1 MAATAIGSLAMSSQA
16 QLQRLLGEYV
26 QRRTW
31 GSILDVSTSVGLES
45 FEDPDFFDDL
55 QRARTNAIIQPLTLA
70 QGLVELV
77 GGLFGVVGLSI
88 AVVVIDPVLLPLIL
102 IGGLPLFLI
111 SRRQG
116 HIEFAFNVT
125 QTPALRVRHYMTEVL
140 TGRNEAKEVRAFG
153 LGGFL
158 RGRWAS
164 LYDTYIEDFR
174 VHVRRRLLLAALG
187 SLVTIVVTSVTFGL
201 LVYLVL
207 DDRISLASAGA
218 AFIAIRLLATQI
230 GELFNGVSG
239 LFESSLFLRDLDRF
253 LERRPPPEP
262 DDAAVGSP
270 DAVRPFSALRAEG
283 LRFRYPGGQH
293 DVLKGIDLTINAGEV
308 VALVGEN
315 GSGKTTLAKLLGQ
328 LYEATGGRILWDGRD
343 TRELPRTA
351 LRAPDRADLPGLH
364 PLPADRAREHRPRT
378 GRGDRRRGATRGRGG
393 ARRRR
398 PLHRRPARGLRDH
411 PRQGVRRRLGPLSRP
426 VAAHRPGA
434 GLLPRRAVP
443 RARRAHR
450 VARPPLGERPVRA
463 RALAGRRPGDP
474 AHLASLLDGQVRRS
488 HLRDP
493 RGRADRVGHARGA
506 DGRRAAL
513 RRAVH
518 DAGRGLPLMPVRAL
532 RPAALPPAGR
542 VGIRHRARVTLE
554 ILVAYVPL
562 SRHLRAND
570 LTRMVAEA
578 RAPDR
583 PRRPVPE
590 SEHAALA
597 RRLGFMVE
605 KVLARLP
612 TDDRCLIRSL
622 VLLRMLHDRGI
633 SAELVLG
640 VRSQGAF
647 GAHAWVEHEG
657 EAVLPHGNFA
667 RLTTF

>member
-1 MAATAIGSLAMSSQA
+1 MAVEPSQWQEEDEEDGQDRDVRFDPMAHYQSRQAEPRSVRRLPGLVAAAVRLAHGASPRLFWLNATVQLVSTGVLALQVLLGKLALEQIISRSQDGGSIGGALPPLIGLVAATAIGSLAMSSQA

-140 TGRNEAKEVRAFG
+140 TGRDEAKEVRAFG

-207 DDRISLASAGA
+207 DDQISLASAGA

-351 LRAPDRADLPGLH
+351 LRRQIGLIFQDFIH
-364 PLPADRAREHRPRT
+364 YQLTARENI
-378 GRGDRRRGATRGRGG
+378 GLGLAEEIGDEARLEAAAARGG
-393 ARRRR
+393 A
-398 PLHRRPARGLRDH
+398 DH
-411 PRQGVRRRLGPLSRP
+411 FI
-426 VAAHRPGA
+426 A
-434 GLLPRRAVP
+434 GLPEGYETI
-443 RARRAHR
+443 
-450 VARPPLGERPVRA
+450 LGKAFAGGWDLSLGQWQRIALA
-463 RALAGRRPGDP
+463 RAFFRDAPFLVLDEPTASLDPRSENDLFEHVRSLAAGRAILLISHRFSTVKSADRIYVIHEGELTESGTHEELMAAGRR
-474 AHLASLLDGQVRRS
+474 
-488 HLRDP
+488 
-493 RGRADRVGHARGA
+493 
-506 DGRRAAL
+506 
-513 RRAVH
+513 
-518 DAGRGLPLMPVRAL
+518 
-532 RPAALPPAGR
+532 
-542 VGIRHRARVTLE
+542 
-554 ILVAYVPL
+554 Y
-562 SRHLRAND
+562 
-570 LTRMVAEA
+570 
-578 RAPDR
+578 
-583 PRRPVPE
+583 
-590 SEHAALA
+590 
-597 RRLGFMVE
+597 
-605 KVLARLP
+605 
-612 TDDRCLIRSL
+612 
-622 VLLRMLHDRGI
+622 
-633 SAELVLG
+633 AELFTMQAAAY
-640 VRSQGAF
+640 R
-647 GAHAWVEHEG
+647 
-657 EAVLPHGNFA
+657 
-667 RLTTF
+667 